1 MILDSGVAELANTG
15 NRHDFRYRTW
25 PCKNVLRTSVL
36 GASTPGMSQ
45 AAITVISGLVPR
57 MLMTRVDPFL
67 LSCGEPISRV
77 RVGRRWPASRCFRV
91 HQRSRQNRSQNL
103 VGLTP
108 ATNRSLKRD
117 GDQVVALS
125 TPPPFALS
133 KVH

>member
-67 LSCGEPISRV
+67 LSCVSGYIS
-77 RVGRRWPASRCFRV
+77 A
-91 HQRSRQNRSQNL
+91 
-103 VGLTP
+103 
-108 ATNRSLKRD
+108 
-117 GDQVVALS
+117 VAKTDHRIL
-125 TPPPFALS
+125 LD
-133 KVH
+133 

>member
-77 RVGRRWPASRCFRV
+77 RVGRCG
-91 HQRSRQNRSQNL
+91 QQ
-103 VGLTP
+103 VGVSGYIC
-108 ATNRSLKRD
+108 A
-117 GDQVVALS
+117 VAKTDHRIL
-125 TPPPFALS
+125 LD
-133 KVH
+133 